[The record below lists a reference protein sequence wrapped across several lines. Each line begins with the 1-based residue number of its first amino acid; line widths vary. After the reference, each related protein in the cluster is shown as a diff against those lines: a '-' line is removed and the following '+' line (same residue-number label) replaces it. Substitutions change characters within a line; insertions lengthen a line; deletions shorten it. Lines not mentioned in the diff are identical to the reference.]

1 VTTNH
6 TEKIMLTVSESSVL
20 GRLLYVLDNREKIRE
35 LV

>member
-1 VTTNH
+1 
-6 TEKIMLTVSESSVL
+6 MLTVSESSVL